1 MSKYLENT
9 YRGKRVLITG
19 HTGFKGSWLS
29 LWLTMLGAKVYGV
42 SLDPCGD
49 LNSFS
54 AIASSLEINDFRHD
68 IRDGPGLNNLVS
80 QIKPDFVFHLAAQ
93 ALVGSSY
100 VDPVAT
106 YTTNTI
112 GTLNIL
118 EALKLLDNECVA
130 ILITSDK
137 VYNNKEWVW
146 GYRETDELGGFDP
159 YSSSKSCAEM
169 IIKSHVNSYFSLN
182 FANIKIK
189 VARAGNVIGGGDW
202 SDNRLIPDCIK
213 SWSVKKIVTLRNP
226 NSTRPWQHVLEP
238 LSGYLCLGAYC
249 RHNNTLQGDAF
260 NFGPQPENNYTV
272 ESLVENMSVYWRNV
286 RWTSKPDIENQIHEA
301 GLLRLNCDKASSI
314 LDWTPALNF
323 SDTVK
328 LTAEWYKNYYEN
340 LNCMMGFSENQI
352 AEYINISQIKG
363 VKWAQ

>member
-106 YTTNTI
+106 YTTNTNLTAPT
-112 GTLNIL
+112 G
-118 EALKLLDNECVA
+118 
-130 ILITSDK
+130 
-137 VYNNKEWVW
+137 
-146 GYRETDELGGFDP
+146 
-159 YSSSKSCAEM
+159 
-169 IIKSHVNSYFSLN
+169 
-182 FANIKIK
+182 
-189 VARAGNVIGGGDW
+189 
-202 SDNRLIPDCIK
+202 
-213 SWSVKKIVTLRNP
+213 
-226 NSTRPWQHVLEP
+226 
-238 LSGYLCLGAYC
+238 
-249 RHNNTLQGDAF
+249 
-260 NFGPQPENNYTV
+260 
-272 ESLVENMSVYWRNV
+272 
-286 RWTSKPDIENQIHEA
+286 
-301 GLLRLNCDKASSI
+301 
-314 LDWTPALNF
+314 
-323 SDTVK
+323 TVK
-328 LTAEWYKNYYEN
+328 LRVILVCNFQPLIIPGEILEKYASSKH
-340 LNCMMGFSENQI
+340 LNP
-352 AEYINISQIKG
+352 
-363 VKWAQ
+363 